1 MLHRLDRRPPRGRDA
16 RFLISLPRPPG
27 LGERTAIGMFP
38 MMRYDSLDLAKVQQF
53 EYMNFLSVAN
63 TSMGADQ

>member
-16 RFLISLPRPPG
+16 RFWDRSETPG
-27 LGERTAIGMFP
+27 LGERTAIEMFP
-38 MMRYDSLDLAKVQQF
+38 MMRYDSLDLAEVQQF

>member
-1 MLHRLDRRPPRGRDA
+1 VGAVTGFIRSCA
-16 RFLISLPRPPG
+16 PG
-27 LGERTAIGMFP
+27 LGERTAIEMFP
-38 MMRYDSLDLAKVQQF
+38 MMRYDSLDLAEVQQF